1 MEISWAEPPFP
12 PRPSG
17 PLGEIEDV
25 WGQSYPAVDST
36 GVPRG
41 KVIICGP
48 WPRPRFQD
56 EESESKKSR
65 ESSDPTRESGRTA
78 DMTAFQIPNFA
89 SFPLMD
95 LLSSLALSP
104 FDLNRESGKSKTDSG
119 TFSAARRERSRTLE
133 TPVTDSKIESTPQ
146 NDPRTDEELLV
157 AYRTG
162 ETAAF
167 AMLVERYRNDLIQ
180 FLQRFLGSR
189 AAADDV
195 FQDAFLQIHLSAES
209 FDASRRFKPWLYTI
223 AANKARDF
231 HRKRRRRSAVSLS
244 APVGSAD
251 GRETTLVD
259 LLDGDDQAIDTNLLD
274 EERQRLV
281 KQVVDDLPAHYREIL
296 LLSYFQ
302 KLSYNQI
309 SDTLQI
315 PLGTVKSRLHSAV
328 AHFADSWQD
337 ASTRHQRRRGED
349 ENAA

>member
-1 MEISWAEPPFP
+1 
-12 PRPSG
+12 
-17 PLGEIEDV
+17 
-25 WGQSYPAVDST
+25 
-36 GVPRG
+36 
-41 KVIICGP
+41 
-48 WPRPRFQD
+48 
-56 EESESKKSR
+56 
-65 ESSDPTRESGRTA
+65 
-78 DMTAFQIPNFA
+78 MTAFQLPIFG
-89 SFPLMD
+89 SSPLLK
-95 LLSSLALSP
+95 LLTSLALTP
-104 FDLNRESGKSKTDSG
+104 FEASREASRHSRMLQADSG
-119 TFSAARRERSRTLE
+119 TFSQEEQERSRTLE
-133 TPVTDSKIESTPQ
+133 TPLTDAKTESNPHD
-146 NDPRTDEELLV
+146 DPRTDEELLV

-244 APVGSAD
+244 SPVGSAD

-259 LLDGDDQAIDTNLLD
+259 LLDGDEESIDTSLLD
-274 EERQRLV
+274 EEKQRLV

-309 SDTLQI
+309 SDSLQI

-337 ASTRHQRRRGED
+337 ASTRHRRRRGGD
-349 ENAA
+349 ETAA